1 MLLENLPRACIIENV
16 PPQHI
21 DLRQPLLRRI
31 HLVQK
36 LVAMRSCFVR
46 FLCQHIVAPAADRLQ
61 RQKRF

>member
-1 MLLENLPRACIIENV
+1 MIENV

-61 RQKRF
+61 IQKRF